1 MTQPRELSLP
11 ADPEAALSALREAS
25 ADAHVVVFKK
35 SPICPTSTRAE
46 FEFKQWLGDLDDA
59 DPVRIAW
66 VDVIAE
72 RPLARGLTSALDVE
86 HQSPQALWFT
96 GGDLAW
102 HDSHGALTCARF
114 TDANGG

>member
-1 MTQPRELSLP
+1 MTQPRARRRP
-11 ADPEAALSALREAS
+11 AGPAAALTALREAS
-25 ADAHVVVFKK
+25 AEHHVVVFKK

-46 FEFKQWLGDLDDA
+46 FEFKQWLKDLDSA

-66 VDVIAE
+66 IDVIAE
-72 RPLARGLTSALDVE
+72 RPLARGLTAALDVE

-114 TDANGG
+114 TEANGS

>member
-1 MTQPRELSLP
+1 ME
-11 ADPEAALSALREAS
+11 ALSALRQAS
-25 ADAHVVVFKK
+25 VSTDVVVFKK

-46 FEFKQWLGDLDDA
+46 YEFKQWLAGLEDD

-66 VDVIAE
+66 IDVIAE
-72 RPLARGLTSALDVE
+72 RPLARGLTTALDVG
-86 HQSPQALWFT
+86 HQSPQALWFS

-114 TDANGG
+114 TEANGG